1 MNSGIKWLG
10 KGYTEVAPGVY
21 RSADGLRQF
30 RMAASDL
37 AGAHGTIGSHVHFEA
52 LNKAGN
58 VVENLHLGVAP

>member
-1 MNSGIKWLG
+1 M
-10 KGYTEVAPGVY
+10 APGVY
-21 RSADGLRQF
+21 RPADGLRQF
-30 RMAASDL
+30 RMAASDV